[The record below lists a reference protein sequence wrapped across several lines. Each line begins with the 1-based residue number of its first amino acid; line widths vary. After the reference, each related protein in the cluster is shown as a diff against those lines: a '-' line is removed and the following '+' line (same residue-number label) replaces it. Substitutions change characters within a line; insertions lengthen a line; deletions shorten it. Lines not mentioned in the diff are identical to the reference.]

1 MNLVPFILLTL
12 IIQVLVFGLIYIYRR
27 FMTKLGYAEW
37 NFKVLPGV
45 IMLVLLIFAIKLE
58 HYLLFYLV
66 NLILVT
72 FGTVVWLLIEEKGKR
87 KSQKKVKNS
96 SKKKNTNP

>member
-1 MNLVPFILLTL
+1 MKVEIFILLTL
-12 IIQVLVFGLIYIYRR
+12 MIQIIVFGLIYIYRR
-27 FMTKLGYAEW
+27 FMVKRGYPEW

-72 FGTVVWLLIEEKGKR
+72 FGTVVWLLIEEKVKR

-96 SKKKNTNP
+96 SKKMTR